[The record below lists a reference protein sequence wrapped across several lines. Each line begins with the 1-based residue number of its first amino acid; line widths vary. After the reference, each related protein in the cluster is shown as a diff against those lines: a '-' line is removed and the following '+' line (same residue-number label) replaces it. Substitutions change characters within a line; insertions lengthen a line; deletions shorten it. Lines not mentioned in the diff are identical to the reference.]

1 MQKLKIVVKGETIN
15 LCEPTKKFAGG
26 DIWYNWLNDPEIN
39 KNLEKKYRKYKNTK
53 KKQVKFF
60 INHKKNQRKIFII
73 STKNHIYKGVVSL
86 SQIDKV
92 KKSCD
97 ISLLTDTK
105 IDFLLSPYSGLEAIA
120 LISNFAFSKLKL
132 KRIDSCFNVTQKNW
146 FQRMELLGY
155 KYYFRSS
162 LRGLSYASIMSDT
175 KKGDFRK
182 GHCVYYSSLNYEDFK
197 SLIKKRG
204 KIWDGLNLM
213 KKRISKLP
221 KKTFWDIYDQFLD
234 NDKKGY
240 YDKIHSL

>member
-97 ISLLTDTK
+97 ISIITDTK
-105 IDFLLSPYSGLEAIA
+105 IDFLLAPYSGLEAIA

-132 KRIDSCFNVTQKNW
+132 KRIDCCYNVTQKNW

-162 LRGLSYASIMSDT
+162 LRAKSFASIMSDT
-175 KKGDFRK
+175 KNGDFRK
-182 GHCVYYSSLNYEDFK
+182 GHCVYFSSLNYEDFK

-204 KIWDGLNLM
+204 KIWDSLSLM

-221 KKTFWDIYDQFLD
+221 KKSFWDMYDEFLD
-234 NDKKGY
+234 NDKKRY
-240 YDKIHSL
+240 YNKILSL